1 MKPVKNIYIIIGF
14 MLFALFFGAGNLIYP
29 AFLGIYSGSN
39 LVLAILGF
47 CLTGVTLPL
56 LGVVAVAYSGASDI
70 EDFAR
75 PVSRHYALLFS
86 IALYLSI
93 GPFFAI
99 PRTGATSFS
108 IGIEP
113 IFGDNLIAKV
123 VYGLVFFGISYFLA
137 IKPNKIADRIGK
149 YLTPALLITITIL
162 VVASFVKPAGDITGS
177 L

>member
-1 MKPVKNIYIIIGF
+1 
-14 MLFALFFGAGNLIYP
+14 MLFALFFGASNLIYP

-47 CLTGVTLPL
+47 CLTGCDTTTFRGSRNSLQP
-56 LGVVAVAYSGASDI
+56 GASDI

-99 PRTGATSFS
+99 PRTGACSFS

-137 IKPNKIADRIGK
+137 IKPNKITTVSGNA
-149 YLTPALLITITIL
+149 
-162 VVASFVKPAGDITGS
+162 
-177 L
+177 